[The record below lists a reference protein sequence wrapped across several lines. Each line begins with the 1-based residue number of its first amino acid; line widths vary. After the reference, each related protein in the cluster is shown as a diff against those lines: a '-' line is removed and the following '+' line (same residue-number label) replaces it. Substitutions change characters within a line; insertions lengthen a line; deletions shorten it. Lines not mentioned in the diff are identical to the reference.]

1 MYFFKI
7 QCHFFISDFNFDSFS
22 EYLYELG
29 RVLHKLANIQL
40 SQCELDEDLEN
51 CDNSFVIDGSEI
63 GRCLSLTVNISSEM
77 EVG

>member
-1 MYFFKI
+1 M
-7 QCHFFISDFNFDSFS
+7 
-22 EYLYELG
+22 
-29 RVLHKLANIQL
+29 LHKLANIQL